1 MSKKKKEKENIILY
15 GKLNITNL
23 KEDLEDF
30 PKDNKNKFK
39 INQFT
44 NIYFILFILYLFL
57 PLLTLKKIN
66 PKEFLL
72 FNTPLDIYTFKSFP
86 LLSMNSYINR
96 FFPLSTLSKIFDF
109 YYLYFY

>member
-1 MSKKKKEKENIILY
+1 MSKKKKEIENIILY

-44 NIYFILFILYLFL
+44 NIYFILFVLYLFL
-57 PLLTLKKIN
+57 PLLTLQKLIQKN
-66 PKEFLL
+66 F
-72 FNTPLDIYTFKSFP
+72 
-86 LLSMNSYINR
+86 SY
-96 FFPLSTLSKIFDF
+96 LTLN
-109 YYLYFY
+109 